1 VRDDGAGTGAVETG
15 DEIEQRG
22 FSGARATQKSEKLAM
37 RDGER
42 HVVDGA
48 DDGFAHDV
56 VAGNLVKLD
65 GWFVVGHKD
74 SCWAQRILRSR
85 ALPSYGLGAKA
96 RSMPS
101 LARDTA
107 APLQENEKAHKMRV
121 RRRIVNRS
129 RVVALAGCLL
139 LTTGALAQKPPL
151 LPEKD
156 VAALANELSGETAK
170 RNLEGIARF
179 HRQRGSQGFHA
190 AAELVAERLRVYG
203 LSDVAILQFPADGKI
218 FYGTQ
223 RSRPAWDAEKG
234 ELSEIRPGPP
244 PVCNKEKVE
253 NAQVVF
259 NSECVDLNSIK
270 IASYEAEPI
279 VLAEESESAS
289 VTAQLVEVG
298 EGTKESDYAGKDVK
312 GKIVLVSAQ
321 PGAVQ
326 DLAVGKFGAAG
337 IVSYAQNQK
346 TAWWGEDENLIR
358 WGHLD
363 TFSPNKT
370 FAFMVSLKTA
380 RRFKER
386 LSRGEKIML
395 EAHVKAGQQPGKYE
409 VVTATIPGADPQLKE
424 EEIAFSCH
432 LDHQRPGANDNAS
445 GCATILEVARTLQ
458 KLISEGRLSR
468 PARTIRFIFPPEIE
482 GTLALLN
489 AKPEFAKRIKAV
501 VHMDMVGGGP
511 ETKAVFHV
519 TRGPMSLPSF
529 VHDVAWAFA
538 EWVNEESYKF
548 AATGSADYP
557 LVAPEGGREP
567 LRAEYS
573 AYTTGS
579 DHDVYQDSSFG
590 IPAIY
595 LNDWPD
601 RYIHTNFD
609 SAANIDP
616 TKLKRATFIGGAS
629 GYFLA
634 GMGDKDLRGVFDLLR
649 VHTLRTAEALRRKR
663 AQVEACDG
671 GEIERSERDQVQPLV
686 ESVTRL
692 APDANGLRWP
702 AIGKVGANISNNGE
716 GICGKV
722 ILIPE
727 ATPIFS
733 RKAEPKGPLA
743 VFGYDYFVDHAKAVG
758 VTTLKL
764 LSYQGLWGGGE
775 EYAYEVLNFADG
787 KRNAQEIRDA
797 VSAEYGPV
805 PLEMVV
811 EYLKALEKIGVVEA
825 VK

>member
-1 VRDDGAGTGAVETG
+1 MKRIIWLAIAALGAVP
-15 DEIEQRG
+15 
-22 FSGARATQKSEKLAM
+22 GAA
-37 RDGER
+37 
-42 HVVDGA
+42 
-48 DDGFAHDV
+48 
-56 VAGNLVKLD
+56 
-65 GWFVVGHKD
+65 W
-74 SCWAQRILRSR
+74 
-85 ALPSYGLGAKA
+85 
-96 RSMPS
+96 
-101 LARDTA
+101 
-107 APLQENEKAHKMRV
+107 
-121 RRRIVNRS
+121 
-129 RVVALAGCLL
+129 
-139 LTTGALAQKPPL
+139 AQKPPL

-170 RNLEGIARF
+170 RNLEGLARF

-190 AAELVAERLRVYG
+190 AAELVAERARAYG

-223 RSRPAWDAEKG
+223 RSRPAWDAEVG
-234 ELSEIRPGPP
+234 ELWEERDAGAAT
-244 PVCNKEKVE
+244 KM
-253 NAQVVF
+253 
-259 NSECVDLNSIK
+259 
-270 IASYEAEPI
+270 ASYEAEPI
-279 VLAEESESAS
+279 VLAEDSESAD
-289 VTAQLVEVG
+289 VTAELVDVG
-298 EGTKESDYAGKDVK
+298 AGTKESDYGGKDVK
-312 GKIVLVSAQ
+312 GKIVLASAQ

-358 WGHLD
+358 WGHLE

-380 RRFKER
+380 RALPER
-386 LSRGEKIML
+386 LAHGEKIL
-395 EAHVKAGQQPGKYE
+395 LHAVVKAGQHAGNYE
-409 VVTATIPGADPQLKE
+409 VVTATIPGADPKLKE

-445 GCATILEVARTLQ
+445 ACVTILEVARTLQ
-458 KLISEGRLSR
+458 KLITEGKLAR
-468 PARTIRFIFPPEIE
+468 PARTIRFIWPPEIE
-482 GTLALLN
+482 GTMALLN
-489 AKPEFAKRIKAV
+489 ARPEFAKRIKSV

-548 AATGSADYP
+548 AATGEAEYP
-557 LVAPEGGREP
+557 LVAPEGGKEP

-573 AYTTGS
+573 AYTMGS

-609 SAANIDP
+609 TAANIDP
-616 TKLKRATFIGGAS
+616 TKLKRAAFIGAAS

-634 GMGDKDLRGVFDLLR
+634 QLTGNNTKDVFDKAPPISQKFFELR
-649 VHTLRTAEALRRKR
+649 ERRSAQLPRAEADVVHRAFEYYRVSVLQSVSVFHQGDPRMIDDTPHIWHDYSAGLPPPVKTAKGKLVFRRK
-663 AQVEACDG
+663 Q
-671 GEIERSERDQVQPLV
+671 
-686 ESVTRL
+686 
-692 APDANGLRWP
+692 
-702 AIGKVGANISNNGE
+702 
-716 GICGKV
+716 
-722 ILIPE
+722 
-727 ATPIFS
+727 
-733 RKAEPKGPLA
+733 EPRGPLA
-743 VFGYDYFVDHAKAVG
+743 VFGYNYFEDHAKVAG
-758 VTTLKL
+758 VATPKL
-764 LSYQGLWGGGE
+764 LSYEGLWGAGE
-775 EYAYEVLNFADG
+775 EYAYEVLNFADE

-811 EYLKALEKIGVVEA
+811 EYLKALEKIGVVEQ

>member
-1 VRDDGAGTGAVETG
+1 M
-15 DEIEQRG
+15 
-22 FSGARATQKSEKLAM
+22 KS
-37 RDGER
+37 
-42 HVVDGA
+42 VC
-48 DDGFAHDV
+48 
-56 VAGNLVKLD
+56 
-65 GWFVVGHKD
+65 VGL
-74 SCWAQRILRSR
+74 I
-85 ALPSYGLGAKA
+85 
-96 RSMPS
+96 
-101 LARDTA
+101 
-107 APLQENEKAHKMRV
+107 
-121 RRRIVNRS
+121 
-129 RVVALAGCLL
+129 VALLL
-139 LTTGALAQKPPL
+139 GGGIAAQKPPL

-156 VAALANELSGETAK
+156 VAALANELSGEAAK

-190 AAELVAERLRVYG
+190 AAELVAERLRAYG

-234 ELSEIRPGPP
+234 ELWEVLPEIVSCEEAQGKKPITDAEQQRAHPG
-244 PVCNKEKVE
+244 VMTACDAVVNKDAK
-253 NAQVVF
+253 
-259 NSECVDLNSIK
+259 K
-270 IASYEAEPI
+270 MASYEAEPI
-279 VLAEESESAS
+279 VLAEDSESAD
-289 VTAQLVEVG
+289 VTAELVDVG
-298 EGTKESDYAGKDVK
+298 EGTYESDYAGKDVK
-312 GKIVLVSAQ
+312 GRIVLASAQ

-358 WGHLD
+358 WGHLE

-370 FAFMVSLKTA
+370 FAFMVSLKRA
-380 RRFKER
+380 RAMKDWLGRGKGHGIR
-386 LSRGEKIML
+386 LH
-395 EAHVKAGQQPGKYE
+395 AVVKAGQHPGAYD
-409 VVTATIPGADPQLKE
+409 VVTATIPGADAKLKD

-445 GCATILEVARTLQ
+445 GCAMILEVARTVQ
-458 KLISEGRLSR
+458 KLISEGKLAR

-482 GTLALLN
+482 GTMAQLN
-489 AKPEFAKRIKAV
+489 GKPEFAKRIKAV

-538 EWVNEESYKF
+538 DWVNDESYQF
-548 AATGSADYP
+548 AATGKAHYP
-557 LVAPEGGREP
+557 MVAPEGGKEP

-573 AYTTGS
+573 AYTMGS

-609 SAANIDP
+609 TAANIDT
-616 TKLKRATFIGGAS
+616 TKLKRAAFIGAAS
-629 GYFLA
+629 GYYLA
-634 GMGDKDLRGVFDLLR
+634 NLNTTGGADLALAVIHGRSARLLSFDDR
-649 VHTLRTAEALRRKR
+649 SRQIPKEEAEPLRRN
-663 AQVEACDG
+663 EAEYDG
-671 GEIERSERDQVQPLV
+671 GISNSERQFSPPPPGFQVPYDR
-686 ESVTRL
+686 RL
-692 APDANGLRWP
+692 NTSNRPKAAGDGL
-702 AIGKVGANISNNGE
+702 
-716 GICGKV
+716 
-722 ILIPE
+722 L
-727 ATPIFS
+727 TYS
-733 RKAEPKGPLA
+733 RKNEPRGPLA
-743 VFGYDYFVDHAKAVG
+743 VFGYDYFAVHAKAAGVG
-758 VTTLKL
+758 TPKL
-764 LSYQGLWGGGE
+764 LSYEGLWGGGE

-805 PLEMVV
+805 ALEMVV
-811 EYLKALEKIGVVEA
+811 EYLKALEKIGLVEQ